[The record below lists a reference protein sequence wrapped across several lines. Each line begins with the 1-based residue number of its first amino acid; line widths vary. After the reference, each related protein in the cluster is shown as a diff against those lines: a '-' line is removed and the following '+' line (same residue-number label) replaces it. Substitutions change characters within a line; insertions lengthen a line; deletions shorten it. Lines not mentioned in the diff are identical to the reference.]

1 MYWSLRGLSYHL
13 NPEVHL
19 ANRGRPTQTKRQR
32 ERGRIERQ
40 KIKEARRA
48 EVKARKAEAGPR
60 PTNFDP
66 DLEGISAGPQ
76 EMPDW
81 QREFFEEEK
90 RAKEAAELEERNK
103 QQ

>member
-1 MYWSLRGLSYHL
+1 MK
-13 NPEVHL
+13 
-19 ANRGRPTQTKRQR
+19 T
-32 ERGRIERQ
+32 
-40 KIKEARRA
+40 
-48 EVKARKAEAGPR
+48 
-60 PTNFDP
+60 
-66 DLEGISAGPQ
+66 GPQ

>member
-1 MYWSLRGLSYHL
+1 M
-13 NPEVHL
+13 

-32 ERGRIERQ
+32 ERSRIERQ
-40 KIKEARRA
+40 KMKVVRRSEIKAK
-48 EVKARKAEAGPR
+48 KAVAGPR
-60 PTNFDP
+60 PTDFDP
-66 DLEGISAGPQ
+66 DLQGISHGPQ

-90 RAKEAAELEERNK
+90 KAKEAAELEDREK

>member
-1 MYWSLRGLSYHL
+1 M
-13 NPEVHL
+13 

-32 ERGRIERQ
+32 ERKRIEVQ
-40 KIKEARRA
+40 KTKEARRA

-66 DLEGISAGPQ
+66 DLEGMEAGPQ

>member
-1 MYWSLRGLSYHL
+1 M
-13 NPEVHL
+13 

-40 KIKEARRA
+40 KMKVMRRA
-48 EVKARKAEAGPR
+48 DVKARKSESGPR
-60 PTNFDP
+60 PTGFDP
-66 DLEGISAGPQ
+66 DIEGLKVGPQ

-81 QREFFEEEK
+81 QREFFDEEQ
-90 RAKEAAELEERNK
+90 RAKEAAEIEEQEK